1 VRRDTIA
8 PITHSAMA
16 KANAIDRPCE
26 NGPEIGFGKE
36 LRPAR
41 KFA

>member
-1 VRRDTIA
+1 
-8 PITHSAMA
+8 MA